1 MHSNVSI
8 AGAWLT
14 KSQDSFVLEGRIL
27 CFQDSMTLSIHRG
40 SVPGWCTAEGH
51 PGPGIQKD
59 EVKKRG
65 ECSRQREL
73 LGKGVEGEG
82 TPATAGVCVGRAD
95 SSRTF

>member
-8 AGAWLT
+8 AGAWST

-51 PGPGIQKD
+51 PGPGL
-59 EVKKRG
+59 E
-65 ECSRQREL
+65 RERPE
-73 LGKGVEGEG
+73 GKTKVEAGTRPEG
-82 TPATAGVCVGRAD
+82 WKAEAAGGGD
-95 SSRTF
+95 G